1 MRSISSREP
10 TVRVTRPWKTINRE
24 LGALQMIDIVIDGK
38 TIQAEQGESLL
49 KVALRNGID
58 IPHLCY
64 HPSVQ
69 PYGACR
75 MCLVEVTF
83 ESHGRKRTK
92 LTTSCNYPA
101 LPGIEVITDSE
112 RIRENRKGVIELLIA
127 RAPDSKRLKSLA
139 AEYGVTEQVYN
150 VSNEGCIL
158 CGLCVQVCR
167 DVMGV
172 EALGFISRGDA
183 KDVGTPFEDLS
194 RECIG
199 CASCASI
206 CPTQC
211 IEVIDTAE
219 TRELPRWRAV
229 HKLVRCRICG
239 EGVATEKHLAHLQ
252 KTMNL
257 DSDLQSVCPTCRRE
271 FYAER
276 VAVEGHM

>member
-1 MRSISSREP
+1 
-10 TVRVTRPWKTINRE
+10 
-24 LGALQMIDIVIDGK
+24 MIDIVINGK
-38 TIQAEQGESLL
+38 KIQAEQGASLL
-49 KVALRNGID
+49 QTALDNGID

-64 HPSVQ
+64 HPAVK

-92 LTTSCNYPA
+92 LTTSCNYPV
-101 LPGIEVITDSE
+101 LPGIEVVTDSDKV
-112 RIRENRKGVIELLIA
+112 RENRKGVIQLLRA
-127 RAPDSKRLKSLA
+127 RAPESKQVLA
-139 AEYGVTEQVYN
+139 LAREYGVEEQVYP
-150 VSNEGCIL
+150 VSGEECIL

-172 EALGFISRGDA
+172 EALGFISRGDK

-199 CASCASI
+199 CASCASV

-211 IEVIDTAE
+211 IEVIDKAG
-219 TRELPRWRAV
+219 TRELPRWRAI

-239 EGVATEKHLAHLQ
+239 NAVATEKHLQHL
-252 KTMNL
+252 KRTFNL
-257 DSDLQSVCPTCRRE
+257 DDDLQSICPGCRRE